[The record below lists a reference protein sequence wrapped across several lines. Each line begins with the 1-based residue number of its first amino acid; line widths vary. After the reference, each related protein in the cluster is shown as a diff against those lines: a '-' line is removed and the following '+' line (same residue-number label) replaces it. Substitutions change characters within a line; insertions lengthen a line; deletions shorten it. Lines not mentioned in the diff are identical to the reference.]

1 MSIIQVKTGTANNR
15 KARAKYQVMNNS
27 GFGKVKIVQ
36 QGEKRL
42 SVVEQYLMTV
52 EEAMRLCENGLAI
65 TAE

>member
-1 MSIIQVKTGTANNR
+1 MSIIQAKTGTVNNR

>member
-15 KARAKYQVMNNS
+15 KARVKYQVMNNS